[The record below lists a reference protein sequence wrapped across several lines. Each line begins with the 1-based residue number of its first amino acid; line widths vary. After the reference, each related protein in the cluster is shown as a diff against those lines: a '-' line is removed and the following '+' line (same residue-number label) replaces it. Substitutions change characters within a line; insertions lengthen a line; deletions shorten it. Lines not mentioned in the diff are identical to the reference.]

1 MTTVRTRFAPS
12 PTGSLHLGNL
22 RIAIFNHVLAR
33 HHDGHFVLRIE
44 DTDLERNVEGAVEGI
59 LTDLRWAGLD
69 WDEGPDIGGGHAPY
83 RQSARGDSHRIAAL
97 RLEAAG
103 RAYRCFC
110 TDEEVAAARTQTA
123 SGPGCPG
130 QCRTLGPGEIRAR
143 TEAGTPPV
151 LRFAVPDKSVSF
163 RDEVRGDIALD
174 GKDVGDFVILRSDDR
189 ATYNFAVVVDDIAM
203 EITHVIRGAGHLSNT
218 PKQALLFD
226 ALEAPRPVFAH
237 LPTVLGPDGRKLSKR
252 EGAPGIQEMAAE
264 GYHPDGVV
272 NYLSLLGW
280 SPGDDQEILSRQDL
294 VRLMDL
300 DRVGASDTVFDPEK
314 MRWVSA
320 QHIASMP
327 LSDLVEA
334 VSPRVDRT
342 RYPLSDEELPEAVEA
357 IRTRL
362 TTFGE
367 VNTHLALIFPDH
379 ATMTA
384 GWAELS
390 GEEDVE
396 ATLRAVQ
403 DQLASVENW
412 DEETLSTAV
421 REAGRIAGVRGRA
434 LFHPVRLA
442 LTGARKGPD
451 LGKVL
456 SGIGPVRAAERLTQA
471 VDHLEGGR

>member
-22 RIAIFNHVLAR
+22 RIAIFNHLLAR
-33 HHDGHFVLRIE
+33 HHGGRFILRIE

-59 LTDLRWAGLD
+59 LSDLRWAGLE
-69 WDEGPDIGGGHAPY
+69 WDEGPDVGGGHGPY
-83 RQSARGDSHRIAAL
+83 RQSARGRSHHLAAL

-110 TDEEVAAARTQTA
+110 TDEEVAAARTETT
-123 SGPGCPG
+123 SGPECPG
-130 QCRTLGPGEIRAR
+130 RCRGLGSGEIRAR
-143 TEAGTPPV
+143 TEAGPPPV
-151 LRFAVPDKSVSF
+151 LRFAVPDDTISF
-163 RDEVRGDIALD
+163 RDEVRGDIHWEGSD
-174 GKDVGDFVILRSDDR
+174 IGDFVILRGDQR

-252 EGAPGIQEMAAE
+252 EGAPGVEELARE

-280 SPGDDQEILSRQDL
+280 SPGDDREILSRREL
-294 VRLMDL
+294 AELMDL

-314 MRWVSA
+314 LRWASA
-320 QHIASMP
+320 QHIATMP
-327 LSDLVEA
+327 LDELVEA
-334 VSPRVDRT
+334 VTPRLDRS
-342 RYPLSDEELPEAVEA
+342 RYPLSDSELPNAVDA

-362 TTFGE
+362 TTFAE
-367 VNTHLALIFPDH
+367 VNQHLALLFPDSETF
-379 ATMTA
+379 AA
-384 GWAELS
+384 GYVELAR
-390 GEEDVE
+390 EENAE
-396 ATLRAVQ
+396 ATLRAVREH
-403 DQLASVENW
+403 LEEVEDW
-412 DEETLSTAV
+412 DPETLSGAV
-421 REAGRIAGVRGRA
+421 REAGQVAGARGRA

-451 LGKVL
+451 LGQVL
-456 SGIGPVRAAERLTQA
+456 AGVGPRRTMERLAQA
-471 VDHLEGGR
+471 LDELAA